1 MPKKRNNRPDV
12 DGLLPEVDEE
22 MQGGASDAKSHKSS
36 SRDDDMSS
44 GEPDDTETSR
54 HSDKSTL
61 AQKLEVFM
69 EGPES
74 PYGTDLPELQARA
87 NGYLSSE
94 VEEALQQAT
103 SVLKNQFDGVSKSL
117 IMNYAIRLVLWELR
131 ENAEKSQLV
140 EWLKEVANDK
150 K

>member
-12 DGLLPEVDEE
+12 DDLLPEVDEE
-22 MQGGASDAKSHKSS
+22 MQGGTPDANSHRSS
-36 SRDDDMSS
+36 SRDDDMSFS
-44 GEPDDTETSR
+44 QQDDKETSR

-61 AQKLEVFM
+61 AQQLDVFM

-74 PYGTDLPELQARA
+74 PYGTDLPKLQARA

-140 EWLKEVANDK
+140 EWIKEATKDNN
-150 K
+150 